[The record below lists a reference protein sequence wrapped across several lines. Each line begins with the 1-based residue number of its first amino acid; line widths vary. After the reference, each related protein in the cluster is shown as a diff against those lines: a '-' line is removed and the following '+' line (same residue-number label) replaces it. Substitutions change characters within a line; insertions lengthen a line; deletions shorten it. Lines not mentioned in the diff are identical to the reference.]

1 MNRFGGS
8 RVRGAASSKRER
20 LAREEGTIVKD
31 WGGRLPIA
39 LIYPNS
45 YYIGMSNLG
54 LHALYSLLNRHR
66 DIVCE
71 RVFWDRENQE
81 KNIPP
86 LSLESGRPLADFKA
100 AAFTT
105 SYEVDYFNVVSI
117 LKASSIPPLS
127 ADRGESHPLV
137 IAGGP
142 CVTAN
147 PMPLAPFFDGFGIG
161 EAEKLLPGL
170 LPPIIDNINGK
181 RAELLK
187 SLASVPGMYVP
198 QVPPATP
205 VIRQWAENLDDF
217 PVGSVIL
224 TRDTE
229 LGDLYLI
236 EVERGCPWHCRFCLV
251 STVFRPMRFRSVDTL
266 LNQAEEGQLHRK
278 RMGLVGPA
286 ISDYPY
292 LEELLVGLREMGAQF
307 SMSSMRAGNLSER
320 VLAEIAGGGA
330 RTVTLAPEAGSERLR
345 QVINKGI
352 SEDAILSTVD
362 RLASHGVKQ
371 LKLYFML
378 GLPTETGEDI
388 EEIIKLTL
396 QCKRLLDRQAKGTR
410 LSLNIAPFV
419 PKAGTPFQRLPMAPV
434 ATLKQRI
441 ARLRNSLAPKGI
453 QLKCESPAWSQI
465 QAVLARGDTNVAQV
479 INDIEDISLAGWRK
493 AVARCQLDTDYYA
506 HQKWPE
512 SQRLPWTVIDTGTKI
527 DRLDS
532 ELNKATE

>member
-20 LAREEGTIVKD
+20 LAREEGTVSKD

-39 LIYPNS
+39 LVYPNT
-45 YYIGMSNLG
+45 YYVGMSNLG

-71 RVFWDRENQE
+71 RVFWDRETQE

-86 LSLESGRPLADFKA
+86 LSLESGRPLTDFRI
-100 AAFTT
+100 AAFTI
-105 SYEVDYFNVVSI
+105 SYEVDYCNVVSI
-117 LKASSIPPLS
+117 LKSSSFPPFS
-127 ADRGESHPLV
+127 ADRDESHPLI

-142 CVTAN
+142 CITAN

-161 EAEKLLPGL
+161 EAEKLLPDL

-181 RAELLK
+181 REELLK
-187 SLASVPGMYVP
+187 SLASVPGMYIP
-198 QVPPATP
+198 LMPPATP
-205 VIRQWAENLDDF
+205 VARQWAENLDDF
-217 PVGSVIL
+217 PVNSVIL
-224 TRDTE
+224 TKDTE

-236 EVERGCPWHCRFCLV
+236 EAERGCPWHCRFCLV

-266 LNQAEEGQLHRK
+266 LNQAKEGLRHRK

-292 LEELLVGLREMGAQF
+292 LEELLTGLRKMGAQF

-320 VLAEIAGGGA
+320 VLGEIAGGGA

-345 QVINKGI
+345 QFINKGI
-352 SEDAILSTVD
+352 CEDDILSTVD
-362 RLASHGVKQ
+362 RLARHGVKQ

-378 GLPTETGEDI
+378 GLPTETDEDI
-388 EEIIKLTL
+388 EEIIRLTR
-396 QCKRLLDRQAKGTR
+396 QCKRILDRQAKGAR
-410 LSLNIAPFV
+410 LSINIAPFV

-441 ARLRNSLAPKGI
+441 IHLKGSLAPKGI
-453 QLKCESPAWSQI
+453 QLKCESPAWSEI
-465 QAVLARGDTNVAQV
+465 QAVLARGDTSAAQV
-479 INDIEDISLAGWRK
+479 LNDIEEISLAGWRK
-493 AVARCQLDTDYYA
+493 AVAKCQLDADYYA

-512 SQRLPWTVIDTGTKI
+512 SQRLPWAIIDTGTKASY
-527 DRLDS
+527 LEE
-532 ELNKATE
+532 ELKRALA